1 MAVIIPQEELYK
13 EMYSSWKEGEKRLL
27 TREVVSESRV
37 FLIPIPICKKSWVFS
52 PGASVERSVVF

>member
-1 MAVIIPQEELYK
+1 MALIIPQEELYK

-27 TREVVSESRV
+27 AREVVSESRV
-37 FLIPIPICKKSWVFS
+37 FLIPIQTCKKSWVFS